1 MTTNITDEILGEA
14 VQHMPPTFDS
24 HDVIR
29 DLMRHWPR
37 EYASDLCASVGA
49 DPILTLHSTI
59 GTRLSSFDTIEKAKK
74 VKSMNVRGEYNEN
87 QEWRKK

>member
-24 HDVIR
+24 HAVIR
-29 DLMRHWPR
+29 DLMHHWPR
-37 EYASDLCASVGA
+37 AYASDLSASVGD
-49 DPILTLHSTI
+49 DPIRSLHSTI
-59 GTRLSSFDTIEKAKK
+59 GTRLSSFDTIEKTKK
-74 VKSMNVRGEYNEN
+74 VKSMDVRGEDAEN